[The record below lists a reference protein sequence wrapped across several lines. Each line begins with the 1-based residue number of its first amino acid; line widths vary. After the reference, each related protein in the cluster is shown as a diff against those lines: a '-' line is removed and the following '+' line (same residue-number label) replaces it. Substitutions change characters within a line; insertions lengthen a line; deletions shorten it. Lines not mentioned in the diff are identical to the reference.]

1 MEKNI
6 KDYLHLY
13 LGCEVLFD
21 NKKWILTRVGGNYCD
36 LVRNRER
43 CSVHPGDLKLLLR
56 PLSDILNTEAFEV
69 YKMYFNKDF
78 VFDYSKDTGSANFI
92 PARVRILAKDAIR
105 IFEGRDYE
113 TGDFMKVVSMIPY
126 LLSKHFDLFGLIDAG
141 LAIDKT
147 KIKML

>member
-1 MEKNI
+1 
-6 KDYLHLY
+6 
-13 LGCEVLFD
+13 
-21 NKKWILTRVGGNYCD
+21 
-36 LVRNRER
+36 
-43 CSVHPGDLKLLLR
+43 
-56 PLSDILNTEAFEV
+56 
-69 YKMYFNKDF
+69 MYFNKDF

-92 PARVRILAKDAIR
+92 PARARILAKDAIR

-113 TGDFMKVVSMIPY
+113 TGDFMKVVSIVPY